1 MRGWD
6 QGRWETVLTF
16 LSEREWT
23 GADSGKDERGV
34 CKDGQTEINTNSQ
47 ARRVDIFQGGGS
59 RRRRGVAGD
68 VRTMSFTAPRAYRK
82 GKGGRRWRRKST
94 KSPPPSSASYSFPF
108 SLLCAQIALYPY
120 TISLSYS
127 GYQRMEGGGG
137 PENGPARFRRFSLR
151 ER

>member
-1 MRGWD
+1 M
-6 QGRWETVLTF
+6 
-16 LSEREWT
+16 
-23 GADSGKDERGV
+23 
-34 CKDGQTEINTNSQ
+34 
-47 ARRVDIFQGGGS
+47 
-59 RRRRGVAGD
+59 AGD

-127 GYQRMEGGGG
+127 GYQRMERGG
-137 PENGPARFRRFSLR
+137 PENGPARFRRFFFERKTSLCWKQLISVR
-151 ER
+151 FLAKRPATVGIEGNPFPFTPLTRASKRNPERLKKKFQKRKKNLAT